1 MVLGVRPYCENDELG
16 GITSPLCD
24 GALTHSP
31 THPFNHPLTHSY
43 VKHTHTNPMGLRRSK
58 STVMMRHSEC
68 SSTRALVLVVFFTTP
83 RWFLYTP
90 CVMRT
95 LLPAS
100 CVEVLLATKK
110 TECDIIKCNTM
121 TNVIE

>member
-43 VKHTHTNPMGLRRSK
+43 VKHTYKPDGFEAFKVDSDDATLGVQFNSGIGVSGVLHHAQ
-58 STVMMRHSEC
+58 V
-68 SSTRALVLVVFFTTP
+68 VLVHAL
-83 RWFLYTP
+83 RYAHALA
-90 CVMRT
+90 CVVRGGVVGDQTNGMRYN
-95 LLPAS
+95 
-100 CVEVLLATKK
+100 KMQYND
-110 TECDIIKCNTM
+110 ECY
-121 TNVIE
+121 